1 MRCGRCQSDNREGVR
16 FCEECGGRL
25 VLTCASCGA
34 EILPDK
40 RFCGACGAA
49 VAAPSTDRYASP
61 QGYTPKHLA
70 EKILTS
76 KGALEGER
84 KQVTVLFA
92 DLKGSMELLA
102 DRDPE
107 EARKLLD
114 PVLERMMEAVH
125 RYEGTVNQ
133 VMGDG
138 IMALF
143 GAPLAHE
150 DHAVRACRA
159 AIRMQETVGWY
170 AEELRRGQG
179 IDVQIRVGLNS
190 GEVVVRAIDSDLHMD
205 YSAIGQTTHLAARME
220 QLARPGTTLI
230 TGDTLRLAEGYVEV
244 KPLGPVPVKGL
255 PAPVEVYE
263 IVRFAPLRS
272 RLQAEAAR
280 GLTPFVGREVEVEKL
295 RQALE
300 KAGRG
305 QGQLV
310 AVAGDPGVGKSRLFW
325 EFTHSH
331 RAHGWL
337 IIECAAMSH
346 GKAVSYL
353 PVSDLLRTYFRI
365 DDRDNERR
373 IREKITGK
381 ILTLDESLRP
391 TLPAFFQLLDLPAE
405 DESWQSQDPAQR
417 RQRTLDAVKRLLLRE
432 SQVQPLLLIFENLQ
446 WVDSETQAF
455 LDSLVESLPAAR
467 TLVLVSYRP
476 EYQHAWGSKAYYTQF
491 RMDPLPAASA
501 EELLHALLGEDPGL
515 LPLKELLIKRTEVNP
530 FFLEESV
537 RTLVETK
544 VLMGDRGA
552 YRLAR
557 EVYAIQVPPTVQA
570 VLAARI
576 DRLPVEA
583 KRLLQAA
590 AVIGTDVPLGL
601 LHAITELP
609 EEMLRRHLTQL
620 QAAEFIYE
628 ISLFPSVE
636 YTFKHALTHDVA
648 YSTLLQ
654 ERRRTLHG
662 RIVAAIET
670 LHADRLAEQVERLAH
685 HALRGEVWDKAVQY
699 LRQAGTKAAARAA
712 NREAVMLFEQSL
724 VAVQH
729 LPEGRKTAEQA
740 IDVRLD
746 LRPPLLQ
753 LGQLERVLLLS
764 QEAEAMAEKLGD
776 EYRLARVYTYL
787 INYHYMK
794 GEPEMAIEYGE
805 RCLRIGD
812 AAGDAALSAL
822 ARGYLGYSYHAQGK
836 YRRAESV
843 LKQNIE
849 ALHGAG
855 AQGDATQAGISYVTS
870 SGWLAFTLAELG
882 EFDAARGYLERAQ
895 EAAEASGHAYTQTI
909 ARTMTGLLWLRRG
922 QLDRALT
929 LLQKSLDACRE
940 KNLDVWRPIPSS
952 LLGLTCVLLGRTDE
966 GLRLLGDG
974 VTLTEELGVRAYL
987 ALWTAHLGEGLL
999 ATGQVEHARAV
1010 AQRALDLAI
1019 AHKERGHQAWALH
1032 LLGDIAAR
1040 VVADAVDHRDGRD
1053 VAIDVAALQRARESY
1068 SQCAQLA
1075 EELGMRP
1082 LVARTHLGLGRLSR
1096 LTGNLDDAEQHL
1108 AAAAT
1113 ALSELQ
1119 VRFWL
1124 RRTAEELMAMGRV
1137 FVVARQHPRLYDYLK
1152 EEFAG
1157 EPIRVILDRR
1167 QGERRSLNAAH
1178 EAEHRETERRTHT
1191 GVDATLGIRGFVV
1204 ISSPPAAPETAST
1217 Q

>member
-1 MRCGRCQSDNREGVR
+1 LRCGRCQYDNRDGVR
-16 FCEECGGRL
+16 FCEECGSRL
-25 VLTCASCGA
+25 VLNCASCGA

-40 RFCGACGAA
+40 RFCGACGTP
-49 VAAPSTDRYASP
+49 VAAPATERFASP

-150 DHAVRACRA
+150 DHAVRASRA

-170 AEELRRGQG
+170 AEELRRSQG

-230 TGDTLRLAEGYVEV
+230 TGETLRLAEGYVEV

-280 GLTPFVGREVEVEKL
+280 GLTPFVGREGEVDKL
-295 RQALE
+295 RQALDR
-300 KAGRG
+300 AGQG
-305 QGQLV
+305 HGQLV

-346 GKAVSYL
+346 GKGISYL

-365 DDRDNERR
+365 DERDNERR
-373 IREKITGK
+373 IREKVTGK

-405 DESWQSQDPAQR
+405 DEEWQTQDPAQR

-446 WVDSETQAF
+446 WIDSETQAF

-476 EYQHAWGSKAYYTQF
+476 EYQHGWGSKTYYTQF

-501 EELLHALLGEDPGL
+501 EELLHALLGEDLGL
-515 LPLKELLIKRTEVNP
+515 LPLKELLIKRTEGNP

-544 VLMGDRGA
+544 ALAGERGS

-557 EVYAIQVPPTVQA
+557 EVYTIQVPPTVQA

-590 AVIGTDVPLGL
+590 AVIGTDVPLAL
-601 LHAITELP
+601 VHAITELP
-609 EEMLRRHLTQL
+609 EDMLRRHLTQL

-654 ERRRTLHG
+654 ERRRALHA
-662 RIVAAIET
+662 RIVAAIEH

-685 HALRGEVWDKAVQY
+685 HALRGEVWDKAVAY
-699 LRQAGTKAAARAA
+699 LRQAGAKAAARAA

-729 LPEGRKTAEQA
+729 LPQGRKTTEQA
-740 IDVRLD
+740 IDLRLD

-753 LGQLERVLLLS
+753 LGQLERVLALS

-776 EYRLARVYTYL
+776 EQRLARVYTYL
-787 INYHYMK
+787 INYYYLK
-794 GEPEMAIEYGE
+794 GEPELAIEYGE
-805 RCLRIGD
+805 RCLRIGE
-812 AAGDAALSAL
+812 AARDPALSAL
-822 ARGYLGYSYHAQGK
+822 ARSYLGYSCHAEGR
-836 YRRAESV
+836 YRRAEAI

-849 ALHGAG
+849 ALEGVWN
-855 AQGDATQAGISYVTS
+855 QGEGTQAGVSYVTS
-870 SGWLAFTLAELG
+870 SSWLGFTFAELG
-882 EFDAARGYLERAQ
+882 EFDAAHGYLDRAQ
-895 EAAEASGHAYTQTI
+895 QAAEASGHAYTQTI
-909 ARTMTGLLWLRRG
+909 ARTMAGLCWLRQG
-922 QLDRALT
+922 QLDRALA

-952 LLGLTCVLLGRTDE
+952 LLGLTCMLLGRAEE
-966 GLRLLGDG
+966 GLALLSDG
-974 VTLTEELGVRAYL
+974 VTLAEELGLRAYL
-987 ALWTAHLGEGLL
+987 ALWTANLGEGLL
-999 ATGQVEHARAV
+999 ATGQVERARTV

-1019 AHKERGHQAWALH
+1019 AHKERGHQAWALR
-1032 LLGDIAAR
+1032 LLGDIAAGGGPDNQDMPGSEVWR
-1040 VVADAVDHRDGRD
+1040 PESSAMQK
-1053 VAIDVAALQRARESY
+1053 AAEYFGQSLR
-1068 SQCAQLA
+1068 LA

-1082 LVARTHLGLGRLSR
+1082 LVARNHLALGRLYR
-1096 LTGNLDDAEQHL
+1096 LADNRGEAEEHL
-1108 AAAAT
+1108 ARATT
-1113 ALSELQ
+1113 ALCDLDM
-1119 VRFWL
+1119 RFWFK
-1124 RRTAEELMAMGRV
+1124 RAAKELAGLGHLII
-1137 FVVARQHPRLYDYLK
+1137 VARQSPRLCEYLK
-1152 EEFAG
+1152 HEFSG
-1157 EPIRVILDRR
+1157 EGITVILDRR
-1167 QGERRSLNAAH
+1167 EAAHPGDEEQRPGERRVRA
-1178 EAEHRETERRTHT
+1178 
-1191 GVDATLGIRGFVV
+1191 GVDTALQARGLAV
-1204 ISSPPAAPETAST
+1204 IAEPGPAA
-1217 Q
+1217 